1 MYTQYHHHD
10 AITLCENCYTDSVQT
25 CTASS
30 VASQVELYPHSGST
44 GTMIYHNPNID
55 LNVKVFNDSKYKGG
69 SVTCT
74 TAVDLQNVHHSHFKS

>member
-1 MYTQYHHHD
+1 
-10 AITLCENCYTDSVQT
+10 
-25 CTASS
+25 
-30 VASQVELYPHSGST
+30 
-44 GTMIYHNPNID
+44 MIYHNPNID